1 MAKLNIDP
9 EAMQDYYDSLGM
21 HYEEQDEWARALAVD
36 VECEAAKR
44 PPAKGSD
51 AAKERMARVRA
62 ARERKNVPSKDDD

>member
-9 EAMQDYYDSLGM
+9 VAMQDYYESLGLE
-21 HYEEQDEWARALAVD
+21 YVEQDETGLAQAID